1 MEYCL
6 LDEDGFVGEFLF
18 VVHEF
23 ERNVVDEL
31 VLNLDGVGFKKRV
44 SFVLSHDITGVKFN
58 VIAYLCWRRV
68 TLILMCSFL
77 LGLMADLLT
86 MIFRRTSSIFILIIE
101 NIIKQD

>member
-1 MEYCL
+1 MEYCFL
-6 LDEDGFVGEFLF
+6 EEDGFVGEFLF

-23 ERNVVDEL
+23 ERDVVDKL
-31 VLNLDGVGFKKRV
+31 ILDLNGVGFKKRIG
-44 SFVLSHDITGVKFN
+44 FVLSHDITGVKFN

-86 MIFRRTSSIFILIIE
+86 MMFRRTSSIFISIIE
-101 NIIKQD
+101 IL